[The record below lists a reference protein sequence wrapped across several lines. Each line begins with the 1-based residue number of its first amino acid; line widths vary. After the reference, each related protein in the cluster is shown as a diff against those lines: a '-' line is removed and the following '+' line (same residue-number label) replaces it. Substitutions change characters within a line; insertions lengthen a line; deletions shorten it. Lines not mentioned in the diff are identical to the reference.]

1 MYLNEIAEIN
11 KTIPNIIIVTLE
23 ANPKRLPLPPDI
35 ARRYEKEI
43 NMSVQP
49 TATSLPIT
57 GGPPPESKK
66 INVKL
71 LKLNAKEPI
80 NNGDIET
87 IKSGNVIRQK
97 D

>member
-1 MYLNEIAEIN
+1 MYLNESADIN
-11 KTIPNIIIVTLE
+11 KTIPKTIIVTVE
-23 ANPKRLPLPPDI
+23 ASPNILPLPPEI
-35 ARRYEKEI
+35 ANLYVNEI
-43 NMSVQP
+43 NISVHP

-57 GGPPPESKK
+57 GGPPPDSKK

-80 NNGDIET
+80 KSGDIDT
-87 IKSGNVIRQK
+87 IKSGNVILQN